1 MGRGEVGSF
10 PGEGKS
16 AAGLGRIQAND
27 EIWGGEWAVASAWT
41 FPCLGEHELGVQEP
55 CEV

>member
-1 MGRGEVGSF
+1 MGRGEVGSL

-27 EIWGGEWAVASAWT
+27 EIDPETRPLPWLS
-41 FPCLGEHELGVQEP
+41 
-55 CEV
+55 